1 MPKPSLDDLNIFIEA
16 VNQRSLTATAT
27 KLNMTIATVSR
38 RISVLEATLGIEL
51 LYRSTK
57 GLTLTP
63 HGESYYRECEELI
76 LALDQRIL
84 DLDQALHSLSGPLK
98 IMAPV
103 NLGSGPL
110 DAFWRHFI
118 HRYPEISLTIEL
130 DNNVADI
137 RGQQADIALRSGP
150 QKDDTL
156 IQKYLGYIE
165 LILVASPTM
174 THPLPSTIDELKACP
189 SVAAKMFSD
198 WHLTHRVG
206 SQHTCRKS
214 HFHISNDMN
223 IVLNLTQSG
232 AGVALMPTSMVANSL
247 QTGELIRVLPEWQ
260 GVNREIFLVWPYR
273 RSLSARAKL
282 FRSELIE
289 FLSHQCWFN
298 SAP

>member
-16 VNQRSLTATAT
+16 VNQRSLTATAA

-174 THPLPSTIDELKACP
+174 THPLPSEIDELKACP

-198 WHLTHRVG
+198 WQLTHREG
-206 SQHTCRKS
+206 SQYTCRKS

-260 GVNREIFLVWPYR
+260 GLNREIFLVWPYR

>member
-1 MPKPSLDDLNIFIEA
+1 MRKPSLDDLNIFIVA
-16 VNQRSLTATAT
+16 ANQRSLTAAAASL
-27 KLNMTIATVSR
+27 KMTIATVSR
-38 RISVLEATLGIEL
+38 RISALEATLGVEL

-63 HGESYYRECEELI
+63 HGESYYRECEELV

-84 DLDQALHSLSGPLK
+84 DLDQTLHSLSGPLK

-174 THPLPSTIDELKACP
+174 MHPLPSKIDELEACP

-198 WHLTHRVG
+198 WHLTHREG
-206 SQHTCRKS
+206 SQYTCRKS
-214 HFHISNDMN
+214 HFHISNDMS

-232 AGVALMPTSMVANSL
+232 AGVSLMPTSMVANSL

-260 GVNREIFLVWPYR
+260 GLNREIFLVWPYR